1 MHKLDSIFAPKSVAV
16 LGASGTPGK
25 VGHDIFRNIF
35 LGGYRGVL
43 YPVNPNVRSILC
55 IKAYPTILDVPD
67 EVDLGMIVLPPPVA
81 LKAVEDCI
89 KRNVKGIV
97 IVSAGFRE
105 VGNEGLEIERRIVSM
120 CRDAGIPLVGPNCLG
135 VINPH
140 PDVMLNASFSTRMP
154 ALGNI
159 SFISQSG
166 ALCTAVL
173 DFAAD
178 RGFGFSKFISIGN
191 KADVDEL
198 DLLKYYHEDP
208 QTDVIMVYME
218 ELRRCG
224 QGFIDEIIK
233 ITSGEKPT
241 PILVIKSGITTAGA
255 SAAASHTGAVAGT
268 EAIYKAIFEESGII
282 RVNTVN
288 DLFDLAI
295 AFAHKKVPQSNR
307 IAIVTNAGGPGIVA
321 TDVTER
327 SGLRLA
333 RFSKETTEELASH
346 LPSVANLHNPV
357 DIIGDASQDRYER
370 ALKAVIKDED
380 VDGVLV
386 ILTPQSMTNVVG
398 TAEAIVRIS
407 KRTPKPI
414 VCSFMG
420 IIDVSAGVTILQDN
434 HIPVYRFPEN
444 AAHALGALYRHAK
457 WLDRQYLAQFTLI
470 HARERAADII
480 KTSLAQGRTYL
491 GAMDAEELLRCYG
504 FHVLPTAPAKTE
516 EEAAAIAREIGFPVA
531 LKIISPQIVHKTE
544 ARGVKVGL
552 DTHDEVKEA
561 FRAIIKNAKDYNP
574 EAVIEGVL
582 VQKMAEPG
590 EEVILGMKRYPV
602 FGPLLMFGLGGIFV
616 ELFRDVVFRI
626 APIDRNN
633 ANQMIKGIK
642 GLPILEG
649 FRGRPKADI
658 EALQRLLVSLSDMAL
673 NHPEIKEMDINP
685 LFVHAEGKGATAADV
700 RIIIGEP
707 DPGCTL
713 KPL

>member
-1 MHKLDSIFAPKSVAV
+1 MHKLDPIFSPKSVAV

-25 VGHDIFRNIF
+25 VGHDIFRNIL

-55 IKAYPTILDVPD
+55 IKAYPTLLDVPD
-67 EVDLGMIVLPPPVA
+67 DVDLGMIVLPPLIA
-81 LKAVEDCI
+81 LNAAEDCI

-97 IVSAGFRE
+97 IISAGFRE
-105 VGNEGLEIERRIVSM
+105 VGNEGLEIERLIVSM
-120 CRDAGIPLVGPNCLG
+120 CRDAGVPLVGPNCLG

-154 ALGNI
+154 ASGNI

-224 QGFIDEIIK
+224 QGFIDEVIK

-268 EAIYKAIFEESGII
+268 EAIYRAIFEESGII

-288 DLFDLAI
+288 ELFDLAI

-321 TDVTER
+321 TDVTETA
-327 SGLRLA
+327 GLRLA
-333 RFSKETTEELASH
+333 RFKEETIEELASR
-346 LPSVANLHNPV
+346 LPSTANLHNPV
-357 DIIGDASQDRYER
+357 DIIGDASHERYES

-386 ILTPQSMTNVVG
+386 ILTPQSMTNVMG
-398 TAEAIVRIS
+398 TAETIVRIS

-420 IIDVSAGVTILQDN
+420 IIDVSAGVKILQD
-434 HIPVYRFPEN
+434 HQIPVYRFPEN
-444 AAHALGALYRHAK
+444 AAQALGALYRHTR
-457 WLDRQYLAQFTLI
+457 WLDRQHIAQFTLT
-470 HARERAADII
+470 HDSSRASDII
-480 KTSLAQGRTYL
+480 QAAMKQGLTCLNAR
-491 GAMDAEELLRCYG
+491 DAEELLRCYG
-504 FHVLPTAPAKTE
+504 FHVLPASLAKTQD
-516 EEAAAIAREIGFPVA
+516 EAAAIAEGIGFPVA
-531 LKIISPQIVHKTE
+531 LKVISPQIIHKTE
-544 ARGVKVGL
+544 ARGVKTGL
-552 DTHDEVKEA
+552 DTQEDVRDA
-561 FRAIIKNAKDYNP
+561 FSIIIKNAKVYNP
-574 EAVIEGVL
+574 KTVIDGIL
-582 VQKMAEPG
+582 VQKMAEHG
-590 EEVILGMKRYPV
+590 EEVIMGMKRYPV

-616 ELFRDVVFRI
+616 ELFKDVVFRI

-649 FRGRPKADI
+649 FRGRPKTDM
-658 EALQRLLVSLSDMAL
+658 ETLQRLLVSLSDMVL
-673 NHPEIKEMDINP
+673 KHTEIKEMDINP
-685 LFVHAEGKGATAADV
+685 LFVHAEGKGASAVDV
-700 RIIIGEP
+700 RIILGEP
-707 DPGCTL
+707 DPAPCVN
-713 KPL
+713 